1 MLTVSLLK
9 AKQLNERRK
18 LSGAMLVDKL
28 QLMAS
33 VQFDTVFALY
43 SRLWCSFYGSE
54 LSPHLSLA
62 STTKQTVNFTFDSAT
77 YFLFLVRELAS
88 YQDEGKCQ
96 DGGSAARR
104 PAGCQV
110 CTVSV
115 NWSCLCYLYFMVFN
129 KRHIRLKRH
138 KKEKRKTHFV

>member
-1 MLTVSLLK
+1 MWYEQRPAFPTLSDADSMLTVSLLK

-54 LSPHLSLA
+54 FSPHLSLA
-62 STTKQTVNFTFDSAT
+62 STTKQTVNFTFDLAT

-110 CTVSV
+110 RTVSV
-115 NWSCLCYLYFMVFN
+115 NCSCLC
-129 KRHIRLKRH
+129 
-138 KKEKRKTHFV
+138 